1 MNQFE
6 LSDDTWLE
14 DDETEYHR
22 EMLRELLRLF
32 GVLLLLIGL
41 PAILLPVIMWLLIQ
55 RAPALLS

>member
-6 LSDDTWLE
+6 LSDDAWLE
-14 DDETEYHR
+14 DDEAEYHR

-41 PAILLPVIMWLLIQ
+41 PAILLPVIMWLLLQ
-55 RAPALLS
+55 WAPALLS